1 MVAFCV
7 SPTSGVSLGAD
18 GTSIAGYTPGTV
30 VNLSDGGQAIYVR
43 ATSEISAFAA
53 VVIDASAGAR
63 MVTTTLAVANK
74 RIGFAQCSIAS
85 AFYGWVQTGGAPKV
99 NLAANCAPNVP
110 LYTTA
115 TSGVLDD
122 ATVSAAMVAR
132 VAPALPVLAA
142 QAWAATP
149 ATPGRTRHPA
159 PPIATPRARA
169 ASSAWA
175 PGCRAA
181 RSSLPTEASA
191 RPAGTSRAPSASR
204 T

>member
-1 MVAFCV
+1 
-7 SPTSGVSLGAD
+7 LGAD
-18 GTSIAGYTPGTV
+18 GTSIAGFTPGTV

-122 ATVSAAMVAR
+122 ATVSAAMVAGC
-132 VAPALPVLAA
+132 VAANTISNATAVTIIAA
-142 QAWAATP
+142 YPHIIFQ
-149 ATPGRTRHPA
+149 G
-159 PPIATPRARA
+159 
-169 ASSAWA
+169 
-175 PGCRAA
+175 GV
-181 RSSLPTEASA
+181 
-191 RPAGTSRAPSASR
+191 
-204 T
+204 